1 MKKEFDAVVFMR
13 TRSAAID
20 EEDRGLSWKEKR
32 ESKGT

>member
-20 EEDRGLSWKEKR
+20 EEDRGLS
-32 ESKGT
+32 KGT